1 MSALSAQRCLRHFDR
16 EAAAR
21 CPECRQFYCRECI
34 SEHHGRV
41 LCASC
46 LARLNSRSPQKVD
59 SLRGVRLL
67 GRGVLTLAAFAL
79 VWAVIYLGGRALLL
93 MPTAFHDG
101 TLWKEWQETAE

>member
-21 CPECRQFYCRECI
+21 CPECREYFCRECI

-46 LARLNSRSPQKVD
+46 LERLHSVSGRTSPSLQGLRVLARCA
-59 SLRGVRLL
+59 
-67 GRGVLTLAAFAL
+67 LALVAFAV
-79 VWAVIYLGGRALLL
+79 VWGMLYLGGRALLL
-93 MPTAFHDG
+93 MPSSFHNG
-101 TLWKEWQETAE
+101 TLWKEWQEPAE

>member
-1 MSALSAQRCLRHFDR
+1 MTALTAQRCLRHYDR

-21 CPECRQFYCRECI
+21 CPECREFFCRECI
-34 SEHHGRV
+34 SEHNGRV

-46 LARLNSRSPQKVD
+46 LARLNSP
-59 SLRGVRLL
+59 SLRSGGSLRWMRVL
-67 GRGVLTLAAFAL
+67 GRGLLAMAAFGM

-101 TLWKEWQETAE
+101 TLWKEWQEISE